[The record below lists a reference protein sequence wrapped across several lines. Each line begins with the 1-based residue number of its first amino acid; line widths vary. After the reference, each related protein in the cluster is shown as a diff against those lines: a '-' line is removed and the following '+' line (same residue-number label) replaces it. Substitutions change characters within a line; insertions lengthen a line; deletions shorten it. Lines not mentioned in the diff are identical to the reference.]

1 MTGTW
6 NADDVPTISPLGDDA
21 LLVTFARAISWDVGA
36 RVRATAGRIRERLHA
51 MNVESVTEVVPAYT
65 TLAVYFDSARMSFDS
80 VASLVTHELDVT
92 DRERDAPRDAPR
104 DAQQQDGSALVE
116 IPVRYDG
123 PDLADVAERTGL
135 TIDDVIE
142 RHCTR
147 TYRAYMSGFVPGFVY
162 LGDLD
167 ESLVL
172 PRRAVPRVRVPAG
185 SVAIAGAQTAVYPLE
200 TPGGWH
206 LIGTTSAVLF
216 DAERDPPALI
226 RAGDTVRFIR
236 VTR

>member
-1 MTGTW
+1 MAGTAS
-6 NADDVPTISPLGDDA
+6 ADDAPTISTLGDDA
-21 LLVTFARAISWDVGA
+21 LLVTFAHTISWDAGV
-36 RVRATAGRIRERLHA
+36 RVRAAARWIRERFRA
-51 MNVESVTEVVPAYT
+51 MNVEPVTDVVPAYT
-65 TLAVYFDSARMSFDS
+65 TLAVYFDSALISFDS
-80 VASLVTHELDVT
+80 VASFVAQELDAHG
-92 DRERDAPRDAPR
+92 RQR
-104 DAQQQDGSALVE
+104 DAQQQDGSAVVE
-116 IPVRYDG
+116 IPVCYNG
-123 PDLADVAERTGL
+123 PDLVDVAERTGL
-135 TIDDVIE
+135 TIDEVIE

-206 LIGTTSAVLF
+206 LIGTTSLALF

-226 RAGDTVRFIR
+226 RAGDTVRFVR
-236 VTR
+236 VAS

>member
-1 MTGTW
+1 MAATT
-6 NADDVPTISPLGDDA
+6 NADNAPTISPLGDDA
-21 LLVTFARAISWDVGA
+21 LLVTFAHAISWDVGV
-36 RVRATAGRIRERLHA
+36 RVRAAAGRIRERFRA
-51 MNVESVTEVVPAYT
+51 TDVEAVTDVVPAYT
-65 TLAVYFDSARMSFDS
+65 TLAVYFDSARISFDS
-80 VASLVTHELDVT
+80 VASVVAQELDAS
-92 DRERDAPRDAPR
+92 DRRRDARS

-116 IPVRYDG
+116 IPVCYDG
-123 PDLADVAERTGL
+123 PDLADVAEHTGL
-135 TIDDVIE
+135 SIDEVIE
-142 RHCTR
+142 RHSTR

-162 LGDLD
+162 LGDVD

-206 LIGTTSAVLF
+206 LIGTTSLALF
-216 DAERDPPALI
+216 DAERNPPALI
-226 RAGDTVRFIR
+226 RAGDTVRFVR